1 MSAIKSW
8 TEQEEDVGDVGGE
21 GGSFCLFVSV
31 YNACIFS
38 LCLSVSV
45 SLIRLIKCSGGAPAN
60 IPPRRMTKQESQ
72 ALTAVQSFDSSSS
85 CCFSR

>member
-38 LCLSVSV
+38 PYISQMYLSFGEGIIFTKNIQKHVN
-45 SLIRLIKCSGGAPAN
+45 LKQIFFKIQKREIKRSMN
-60 IPPRRMTKQESQ
+60 SKI
-72 ALTAVQSFDSSSS
+72 
-85 CCFSR
+85 